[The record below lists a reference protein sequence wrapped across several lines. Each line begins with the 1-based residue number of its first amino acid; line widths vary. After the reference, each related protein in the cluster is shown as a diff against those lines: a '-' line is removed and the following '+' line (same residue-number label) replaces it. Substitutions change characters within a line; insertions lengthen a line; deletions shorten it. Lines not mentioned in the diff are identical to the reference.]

1 MHINIITIL
10 SCLHVIAKSSL
21 SNNPLCFFAGHDEF
35 IEESVQQTGFEREVH
50 YFISDLV
57 CIECDLKGC
66 TFKSTA
72 HFIIDIM
79 ANDSMSEKRTQE

>member
-1 MHINIITIL
+1 MF
-10 SCLHVIAKSSL
+10 C
-21 SNNPLCFFAGHDEF
+21 FAGHDEF
-35 IEESVQQTGFEREVH
+35 SEESVQQTDFEREVH

-57 CIECDLKGC
+57 CIECDLKEC

-79 ANDSMSEKRTQE
+79 AKMFLIQCQRKEPRNRFLITIVAGLTLSSATRSS